1 MKRNALT
8 YLLLPFLLALLV
20 TACKDDTLPAS
31 PAEEEEAGSGVYVS
45 VVVNTGGSNAS
56 RVPTPGEDGDLP
68 KQPGT
73 GDENMVH
80 DLTVFFLDD
89 DLNNATTIN
98 ASAYFSEKEI
108 TPEASG
114 NITRYTVQKEIEGL
128 YVGNTYHVLVIANAG
143 DLTNEITDIEGLKN
157 KTFNEVIVT
166 HDTEQ
171 WFLMASEK
179 DSGEIEIRANN
190 SEYNPTWVTV
200 NVERMTARVDCAW
213 KDKYEVTSDNM
224 SSDGGNSSQDE
235 KDNIKILGAALVNR
249 YVGNTYAFKRVT
261 NNVITLSDVTYLG
274 DEAADASN
282 YVLDPLTI
290 SGKNNSDYTYYYM
303 EYVNWDI
310 ENDFANPKNNVTS
323 EQEGRTYY
331 CLSYA
336 RENINT
342 TEQLSETEENERVGI
357 QKYATGIM
365 FKAQYTPAGFPEGET
380 FYRYMSLNGS
390 GLTLYT
396 AEALMDAFPDT
407 FTEENQSAWGDI
419 DGCDVFLNGWCY
431 YVYWIRHAED
441 NSGNINPMEYAMVR
455 NNIYQLYVNSISQL
469 GTPEP
474 DSNVEEINTEVHFQ
488 VKPWNIKNI
497 EVPVFD

>member
-1 MKRNALT
+1 MKLNLST
-8 YLLLPFLLALLV
+8 YLPLLFLLALLV

-56 RVPTPGEDGDLP
+56 RVPTPGEYGDGS
-68 KQPGT
+68 QPGT

-80 DLTVFFLDD
+80 DLTVFFLNG
-89 DLNNATTIN
+89 DLNNATKIN
-98 ASAYFSEKEI
+98 ASAYFSEDEI

-114 NITRYTVQKEIEGL
+114 NITLYTVQKEIEGL

-200 NVERMTARVDCAW
+200 DVERMTARVDCAW
-213 KDKYEVTSDNM
+213 GNEYEISGNNMPSEGGNPSQNEKDKV
-224 SSDGGNSSQDE
+224 
-235 KDNIKILGAALVNR
+235 KILGAALVNR
-249 YVGNTYAFKRVT
+249 YAGDTYAFKRVT

-282 YVLDPLTI
+282 YVLDPLTVP
-290 SGKNNSDYTYYYM
+290 GKHNAHYTYYYM

-365 FKAQYTPAGFPEGET
+365 FKAQYRPAGFPEGET

-396 AEALMDAFPDT
+396 AEALMNAFPNT
-407 FTEENQSAWGDI
+407 FTKENQSAWGDI
-419 DGCDVFLNGWCY
+419 EGCDVFLNGWCY

-441 NSGNINPMEYAMVR
+441 NSDDISPMKYAMVR
-455 NNIYQLYVNSISQL
+455 NNIYQLYVNRISQL

-488 VKPWNIKNI
+488 VKPWNIKDI